1 MREVE
6 FYFYVALCLRQFNM
20 RRARALWAEKSPRT
34 GRGQVQ
40 QGGWWQ

>member
-6 FYFYVALCLRQFNM
+6 FYFLCGPLFAAIQYVRGT
-20 RRARALWAEKSPRT
+20 RPRSEKSPRT